1 MEENKN
7 NQYSQ
12 FTDND
17 DSDFVL
23 KEWLLLFLHYWYLFL
38 FFIILALGAAYLK
51 NRTWIETYQSKGT
64 IIIEESRNTGS
75 QAFMQ
80 GFGVQSGYRNVDN
93 QTVMLTSYDLISRV
107 VDSIPFL
114 SVDYITKSRFK
125 TRNLYNET
133 PIVINIDFV
142 DPKIYGVM
150 FKLSI
155 NSDGTYVIT
164 DENGTIDKTLTAKGR
179 LGIPIQHNLFFITV
193 EPTSNKILRREIYF
207 RFRSKE
213 SLISDFMSRLQIG
226 FVQEGSSVLGI
237 SLTSETPDRDID
249 FINKL
254 CSVFLTENLERK
266 NDAASKTMDLLTS
279 NSIPFQNHWLFRK
292 GL

>member
-93 QTVMLTSYDLISRV
+93 QTVMIRKY
-107 VDSIPFL
+107 
-114 SVDYITKSRFK
+114 
-125 TRNLYNET
+125 
-133 PIVINIDFV
+133 
-142 DPKIYGVM
+142 
-150 FKLSI
+150 
-155 NSDGTYVIT
+155 
-164 DENGTIDKTLTAKGR
+164 TA
-179 LGIPIQHNLFFITV
+179 
-193 EPTSNKILRREIYF
+193 
-207 RFRSKE
+207 
-213 SLISDFMSRLQIG
+213 
-226 FVQEGSSVLGI
+226 
-237 SLTSETPDRDID
+237 
-249 FINKL
+249 
-254 CSVFLTENLERK
+254 
-266 NDAASKTMDLLTS
+266 
-279 NSIPFQNHWLFRK
+279 
-292 GL
+292 